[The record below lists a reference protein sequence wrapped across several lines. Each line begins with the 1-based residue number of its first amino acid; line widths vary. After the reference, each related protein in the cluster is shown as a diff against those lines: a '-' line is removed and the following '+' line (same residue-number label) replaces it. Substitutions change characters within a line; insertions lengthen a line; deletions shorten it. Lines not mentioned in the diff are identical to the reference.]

1 MRIHRIALVSIALLI
16 SFPALAA
23 DWPPIV
29 SERIAKAKAA
39 VKTVDMAALK
49 KAVDK
54 KEDVLILDVREPN
67 EYNSGYVPGAI
78 NIPRGQL
85 EMKIWKQVGY
95 PDKLD
100 TTRTIYVYCATAAR
114 SALAAETLTKLG
126 FTHAYLVNMQLD
138 DWKKAGYPL
147 EGMGM

>member
-1 MRIHRIALVSIALLI
+1 MKLHRIVLVSIALLI
-16 SFPALAA
+16 SLPAAAA

-39 VKTVDMAALK
+39 VKQVDMAALK

-54 KEDVLILDVREPN
+54 KEDVMILDVREPQ
-67 EYNSGYVPGAI
+67 EYESGYIPGAV

-85 EMKIWKQVGY
+85 EMKIWKYVGF

-100 TTRTIYVYCATAAR
+100 TTRKIYIYCATSGR
-114 SALAAETLTKLG
+114 SALAAETLTQLG
-126 FTHAYLVNMQLD
+126 FTNVYLVNMQLE

-147 EGMGM
+147 EGLGM

>member
-1 MRIHRIALVSIALLI
+1 MKLHRIALISIALLI
-16 SFPALAA
+16 ALPATAA

-39 VKTVDMAALK
+39 VKQVDMAALK
-49 KAVDK
+49 KAIDK
-54 KEDVLILDVREPN
+54 KEDVLILDVREPS
-67 EYNSGYVPGAI
+67 EYESGYVPGAI

-85 EMKIWKQVGY
+85 EMKIWKYVGY
-95 PDKLD
+95 PDKID
-100 TTRTIYVYCATAAR
+100 TTRKIYVYCATSGR

-126 FTHAYLVNMQLD
+126 FANIFLVNMQLD

-147 EGMGM
+147 EGLGM